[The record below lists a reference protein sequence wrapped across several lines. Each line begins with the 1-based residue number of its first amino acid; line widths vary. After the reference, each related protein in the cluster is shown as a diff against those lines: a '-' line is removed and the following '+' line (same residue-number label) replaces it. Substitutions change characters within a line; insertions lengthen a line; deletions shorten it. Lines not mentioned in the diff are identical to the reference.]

1 MNRSLLRR
9 HRRRAGFTL
18 PDVLLGV
25 AASAMILMGSFRMLI
40 DSYQIETSTRE
51 SVTACNAAR
60 QVIENMRTIKDAR
73 FDLGTYT
80 DARVFGAV
88 PQLSSL
94 KNASASMI
102 VSTSVGKSKKVSVT
116 VSWTSAVNAKAKT
129 WKLVTL
135 IGPGGV
141 SL

>member
-1 MNRSLLRR
+1 MNRSLV
-9 HRRRAGFTL
+9 RRRRGRTGFTL

-51 SVTACNAAR
+51 SVSACNAAR
-60 QVIENMRTIKDAR
+60 QIIENMRTIKDAK
-73 FDLGTYT
+73 FDTGTYP

-88 PQLSSL
+88 PQLTSL
-94 KNASASMI
+94 NNANASMI
-102 VSTSVGKSKKVSVT
+102 VAASVGKSKKVTVT
-116 VSWTSAVNAKAKT
+116 VSWTSAVRARSKT